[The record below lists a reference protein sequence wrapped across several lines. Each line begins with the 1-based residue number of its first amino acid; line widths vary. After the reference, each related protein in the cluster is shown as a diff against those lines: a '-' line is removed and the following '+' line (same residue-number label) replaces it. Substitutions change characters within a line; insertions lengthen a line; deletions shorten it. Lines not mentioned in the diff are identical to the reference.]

1 MEKSENIEVRPKTID
16 EFCNQPSGSFKAYL
30 IDQKVKWVEYND
42 HLAKRAR
49 GIDPGPLSFDL
60 SELGI

>member
-1 MEKSENIEVRPKTID
+1 MKTTENTEVKLRTID

-30 IDQKVKWVEYND
+30 IDQKVKWEEYND